1 MPRGRGGARQ
11 GTPGKGYTNRTD
23 LTSNY
28 DNAAE
33 SAAGG
38 GLEPPSA
45 QPQQPMIYA
54 DQVPSLYDPT
64 ARPDEPVTAG
74 LDVGPGGGSEV
85 MPPMPPPRVD
95 PVRQIIQSMM
105 MTNSNP
111 DLVRLLNRLDYEG
124 R

>member
-1 MPRGRGGARQ
+1 MPRGGARE
-11 GTPGKGYTNRTD
+11 GTPGKGYSNRTD

-28 DNAAE
+28 DNAGQ

-45 QPQQPMIYA
+45 QPSQSMIYA
-54 DQVPSLYDPT
+54 DQVPNLSDPT
-64 ARPDEPVTAG
+64 SRPDEPVTAG
-74 LDVGPGGGSEV
+74 INLGPGGGNEV

-95 PVRQIIQSMM
+95 PVRQILQSMI

>member
-1 MPRGRGGARQ
+1 MPRGGKRE
-11 GTPGKGYTNRTD
+11 GTPGKGYSNRTD

-28 DNAAE
+28 DNAAA

-38 GLEPPSA
+38 GIEPPSVDRA
-45 QPQQPMIYA
+45 AAPVSIYA
-54 DQVPSLYDPT
+54 DQVPNIYDPT

-74 LDVGPGGGSEV
+74 LNVGPGGGAEV

-95 PVRQIIQSMM
+95 PVRQIIQAMM